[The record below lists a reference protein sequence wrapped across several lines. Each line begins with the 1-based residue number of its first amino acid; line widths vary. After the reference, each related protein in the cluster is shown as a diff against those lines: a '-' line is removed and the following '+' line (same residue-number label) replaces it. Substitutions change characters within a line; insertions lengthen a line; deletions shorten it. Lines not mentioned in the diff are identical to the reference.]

1 MLKRGKRIIAS
12 ILSMVLFANI
22 CFPTFAAALPVAPE
36 VESYKVT
43 DGELVSYFYADQLSD
58 AEKALLS
65 DSTLVD
71 GDEYTII
78 RPTAADGL
86 VTVDQESKTIKAVET
101 VKGEFK
107 WIPTA
112 AYLVEEGKE
121 KVAITLTNGEGTF
134 APTSDNYSIEV
145 VYTFKAEVDV
155 DGQKV
160 ILGTPAVLKE
170 GVDYLKDVKGVE
182 SALKL
187 FQDSVPTLID
197 LGSTS
202 ISLGYGTLTM
212 FQTKEEDKAAIN
224 SFKEQM
230 NGDNELTAYTMVKG
244 IPSGTAGIL
253 GYMLTTGERV
263 DLELITLYNQIE
275 TLSASFNETY
285 NTIKSVQAFIQI
297 PQDYLDNAEKAKVGF
312 DAVLGILDDVAVEQ
326 TFFTAETAVKDG
338 VDTTAL
344 AAKVDA
350 LTTTAGKDITPVAE
364 WVIDETTIEASVNLV
379 NITVVVNADVIKGD
393 VNSNELVAKPEYTE
407 TFKVTKGTTKAEY
420 TQLIEDLGIVNNAFA
435 AWGLSLSN
443 MGDIT
448 ISELPAE
455 AGDED
460 FTISIKYLPKV
471 VKITEA
477 FEGGV
482 EKEVYYGYVYG
493 FAKHPVAESAYIY
506 KVTGESRDF
515 EQGETYVVKS
525 DVTVTR
531 GSDRAK
537 TSHAWNTLVANAL
550 SEVKAQN
557 ILKAEAVKSNG
568 SIRVKHPN
576 NNDNLAKADAT
587 GESTTVTA
595 VAYDAGYNG
604 LAWEPVTAVA
614 GNKTATF
621 VKDGNKYVATFD
633 SMENDI
639 KVEYRLTLTNA
650 DAKTIATLPHVLATE
665 AAQQISELND
675 LLAYKG
681 TIDSNAASLNVLSL
695 VVTAD
700 NGFSAEAVASYKD
713 LQNKGMYQEGENVN
727 MLLSRYLGEY
737 ASNGLVYFYTGGNK
751 LIKEQVELLRDFL
764 VILNKA
770 ENEAALRA
778 AFVKFGSLIPDDMQV
793 DDILAKFGDVIAFLD
808 DYQPCEINAN
818 IDVNSAKL
826 ADLVAALTA
835 TGTTKEYTT
844 APAIYLSTEI
854 VPSVSG
860 KVTVTL
866 VQVINGVVADSR
878 TMQVNSTVEFT
889 DAGFANIDALWAE
902 MEAVID
908 TNKYELTNKE
918 TEGAALVVGQI
929 PTGNVT
935 YTREWTPVEY
945 TVEVP
950 GQDDVKVDLTGSTVQ
965 FTLPAPTDAA
975 QQFTYTIEGYG
986 EFTLNAGDVAKTIIL
1001 TVAEFE
1007 ALLAG
1012 GKVLNVTVKVE
1023 DVSTLNFIALAKKM
1037 NTNIGNANSTVDAQ
1051 GRLKYAFMPF
1061 EVNGEKVLVM
1071 RNIYA
1076 GAEFDMNSIM
1086 TNLGM
1091 AFADYGYIA
1100 LGDNVVWN
1108 GAALSLQ
1115 GMVNAFID
1123 GGLGMDT
1130 FRNVIDANGNIVELN
1145 LTGEYLLNPA
1155 DKWGAHN
1162 GVVASTNVLGGKLI
1176 ETTLTYGTTEEKAS
1190 TVKFYITLEDFD
1202 AQASALKQLD
1212 SALGAIAPYV
1222 NINSIDGKL
1231 DVVMNMPETVYKLY
1245 LTYMLLEQEITF
1257 DNFNDVDL
1265 ETLLSYVKEIGED
1278 VVTDL
1283 AAGENADAKR
1293 FFTTMAIENTIK
1305 QFVSSGMDLDAY
1317 GATVKK
1323 LVKVLNHILTNVERN
1338 DVVYS
1343 GSTVTTTLRYA
1354 DLESVFGSIN
1364 PLISSF
1370 ISDKEMAIDA
1380 KLTLKNVENEYDAY
1394 VIDLPD
1400 STNVGK
1406 ADLLKL
1412 FNLTSDVTGA
1422 LNSVSSN
1429 SYIMLL
1435 NDVTLTKD
1443 VTIKGDNVIIDLN
1456 GFDITGNLNATGT
1469 GARIVDNTLTTK
1481 GTGVVTGNVT
1491 GNFTIYAGKYTADV
1505 TAMLPAGHV
1514 VEDGY
1519 VRNEAYL
1526 LNETDTEYQII
1537 LNSDIFNTDKDSA
1550 MHSIVN
1556 AVFNVATNFIGY
1568 NTVKV
1573 DGQNLVSLGENSLF
1587 GLVSLAKGGRNAIIN
1602 EALSYVYP
1610 KAVEHITNGVLASIA
1625 DLEALATSNGAIY
1638 SVGLTLNPWDI
1649 LYTVEGGTS
1658 NDAYFSVGYKPDE
1671 DNAKSKAL
1679 AFYLEDEAMKELAA
1693 AIGEVL
1699 VVNKAGITLGEKVVY
1714 NGGTSF
1720 SLEHSGE
1727 FDVAIDFSKDA
1738 NYSIAILTLLANNAA
1753 NKAPYTAAVNAF
1765 IEKASI
1771 AEMKKLVD
1779 NATFA
1784 QYIAAFKAANGKDFA
1799 AMVDAMGYAD
1809 SARVEE
1815 IKALEGRYSLAL
1827 DLLYKVLS
1835 KVGITGPATKLGAFA
1850 SNTDF
1855 GAYSIEGSKFGVT
1868 AKLAL
1873 KIFSNKP
1880 EVIKLIPSIQGH
1892 EEYVNGYYVIENDET
1907 GYVVLD
1913 VAAEG
1918 ITVNQFANFIK
1929 VDALFA
1935 EKVTVNLADG
1945 ATAKNLEGADV
1956 VVNGAQFT
1964 VVAENAGGRDE
1975 KSYTVII
1982 LGDTNSNGR
1991 VESGDATRIKQDYL
2005 GKDMDRALTDLERF
2019 AGDVNWNDRLESG
2032 DASQIQVKRME
2043 FQGAAGV
2050 EYTSK
2055 LSNYSEKVDVATDAL
2070 LGMIKG

>member
-12 ILSMVLFANI
+12 VLAMVLFANI
-22 CFPTFAAALPVAPE
+22 CYPTFAAALPVAPE
-36 VESYKVT
+36 VESYTVT
-43 DGELVSYFYADQLSD
+43 DGELISYVYAGQLSD

-65 DSTLVD
+65 DSALVD

-86 VTVDQESKTIKAVET
+86 VTVDQESKTIKAVKT
-101 VKGEFK
+101 VKAGFDWE
-107 WIPTA
+107 PTA

-121 KVAITLTNGEGTF
+121 KVAITLTDGEGTF

-145 VYTFKAEVDV
+145 VYTFKEEVDAEP
-155 DGQKV
+155 QKV
-160 ILGTPAVLKE
+160 ILNTPAVLKE

-187 FQDSVPTLID
+187 FQDSVPTLIE

-202 ISLGYGTLTM
+202 ISLGYGSLNM
-212 FQTKEEDKAAIN
+212 FQTKQEDIDAIN
-224 SFKEQM
+224 SFKDQM

-263 DLELITLYNQIE
+263 DLELVTLYNQIK
-275 TLSASFNETY
+275 TLSDSFNGTY
-285 NTIKSVQAFIQI
+285 ETIKQVQAFIQI
-297 PQDYLDNAEKAKVGF
+297 PQDYLDNAEKAKLGF

-350 LTTTAGKDITPVAE
+350 LTTTAGKDITPVTE

-393 VNSNELVAKPEYTE
+393 VNSNELVAKPAHTE
-407 TFKVTKGTTKAEY
+407 SFKVTKGTTKAEY
-420 TQLIEDLGIVNNAFA
+420 SQRIEDMGIVDNAFA
-435 AWGLSLSN
+435 AWGLDLNN
-443 MGDIT
+443 MGEIE
-448 ISELPAE
+448 ISELPDE

-460 FTISIKYLPKV
+460 FTITIKYLPKV

-477 FEGGV
+477 FDGNAV
-482 EKEVYYGYVYG
+482 KEVYYGYVYG

-550 SEVKAQN
+550 DEVKAQN

-568 SIRVKHPN
+568 SVRVKHPN

-604 LAWEPVTAVA
+604 LSWVPVTAVA
-614 GNKTATF
+614 GSKTATF
-621 VKDGNKYVATFD
+621 AKDGENYVATFD
-633 SMENDI
+633 SLENDI

-650 DAKTIATLPHVLATE
+650 DAKEIANLPHVLATE
-665 AAQQISELND
+665 AAQQIAELNA

-695 VVTAD
+695 VVTLD
-700 NGFSAEAVASYKD
+700 NGFSAEAVESYKN

-737 ASNGLVYFYTGGNK
+737 ASNGLVYFYTGGDK

-778 AFVKFGSLIPDDMQV
+778 AFAKFSSLIPDDMQV
-793 DDILAKFGDVIAFLD
+793 DEVLAKFGEVIAFLD
-808 DYQPCEINAN
+808 DYQPCAINEN
-818 IDVNSAKL
+818 IDVNNAKL

-835 TGTTKEYTT
+835 TGTTKEYAA
-844 APAIYLSTEI
+844 APALYLSTEI
-854 VPSVSG
+854 IPAVSG

-889 DAGFANIDALWAE
+889 AAGAADIDALWAE
-902 MEAVID
+902 MEAAID

-918 TEGAALVVGQI
+918 TEGAELVVGQI
-929 PTGNVT
+929 PAGNVT

-945 TVEVP
+945 TVTVP
-950 GQDDVKVDLTGSTVQ
+950 GQEDVKVDLTGSTVQ
-965 FTLPAPTDAA
+965 FTLPAPTDAS

-986 EFTLNAGDVAKTIIL
+986 EFTLSAGDVAKTVIL

-1012 GKVLNVTVKVE
+1012 GKVLNVTVKVD
-1023 DVSTLNFIALAKKM
+1023 DVSMLNFIALAKKM

-1061 EVNGEKVLVM
+1061 EVGGEKVLVM

-1076 GAEFDMNSIM
+1076 GADFDINSIM

-1115 GMVNAFID
+1115 AMTNAFID

-1145 LTGEYLLNPA
+1145 LTGEYLLNTA
-1155 DKWGAHN
+1155 DKWGAYN
-1162 GVVASTNVLGGKLI
+1162 GVVSNTNLLGGKLI

-1202 AQASALKQLD
+1202 AQAATLKQMD
-1212 SALGAIAPYV
+1212 EALGAIAPYV
-1222 NINSIDGKL
+1222 NINSKDGKL

-1257 DNFNDVDL
+1257 ENFNDVEL

-1283 AAGENADAKR
+1283 AAGENADAGR
-1293 FFTTMAIENTIK
+1293 YFTTMAIENTIK
-1305 QFVSSGMDLDAY
+1305 QFVSSGMDLDKY
-1317 GATVKK
+1317 GSIVKK

-1343 GSTVTTTLRYA
+1343 GSTVTTTLRYV
-1354 DLESVFGSIN
+1354 DLESVFNSIN

-1370 ISDKEMAIDA
+1370 ISDKEMSIDA
-1380 KLTLKNVENEYDAY
+1380 KLTLKNVEKDYDAY
-1394 VIDLPD
+1394 VIELPD

-1406 ADLLKL
+1406 EDLLKL
-1412 FNLTSDVTGA
+1412 FNLSTDLTDT
-1422 LNSVSSN
+1422 LNSVGTN

-1481 GTGVVTGNVT
+1481 GAGEVNGNVT
-1491 GNFTIYAGKYTADV
+1491 GNFTIYAGKYSTDV

-1526 LNETDTEYQII
+1526 LNETDSEYQII
-1537 LNSDIFNTDKDSA
+1537 LNSAIFGTDKDSA

-1556 AVFNVATNFIGY
+1556 AVFNVATNFFAY

-1573 DGQNLVSLGENSLF
+1573 DGQNLVSIGENSLY
-1587 GLVSLAKGGRNAIIN
+1587 GLVTLAKSGKTAIIN
-1602 EALSYVYP
+1602 EGLGYVYP
-1610 KAVEHITNGVLASIA
+1610 KAVEHITNGVLASLA

-1658 NDAYFSVGYKPDE
+1658 DDAYLSVGYKPDTK
-1671 DNAKSKAL
+1671 NTVSKAL
-1679 AFYLEDEAMKELAA
+1679 AFYLEDDAMKELAA
-1693 AIGEVL
+1693 AVGDVL
-1699 VVNKAGITLGEKVVY
+1699 VINKAGITLGEKVVY

-1720 SLEHSGE
+1720 SLDHAGE
-1727 FDVAIDFSKDA
+1727 FDIAIDFSKDA

-1753 NKAPYTAAVNAF
+1753 DKAPYTDAVNAF
-1765 IEKASI
+1765 IKNASI
-1771 AEMKKLVD
+1771 AEMKALID

-1784 QYIAAFKAANGKDFA
+1784 QYIAAFKAANGKNFA

-1809 SARVEE
+1809 SARVED
-1815 IKALEGRYSLAL
+1815 IKELEEKYSLGL
-1827 DLLYKVLS
+1827 DLLYKVLAKS
-1835 KVGITGPATKLGAFA
+1835 GITGPSTKLGAFA
-1850 SNTDF
+1850 SKTDF
-1855 GAYSIEGSKFGVT
+1855 GAYSVEGSKWGID

-1873 KIFSNKP
+1873 KIFSDKP
-1880 EVIKLIPSIQGH
+1880 EVVKLIPSIQGH
-1892 EEYVNGYYVIENDET
+1892 EAYVNGYRVIENEET
-1907 GYVVLD
+1907 GYLVLD

-1918 ITVNQFANFIK
+1918 ITVNQFTNFVK

-1935 EKVTVNLADG
+1935 EKVTINLADG
-1945 ATAKNLEGADV
+1945 ATAKNLDGADV
-1956 VVNGAQFT
+1956 IVNGAQFT

-1991 VESGDATRIKQDYL
+1991 TESGDATRIKQDYL
-2005 GKDMDRALTDLERF
+2005 GKAMDRALTDLERY
-2019 AGDVNWNDRLESG
+2019 AGDVNLNDRLESG
-2032 DASQIQVKRME
+2032 DASQIQVKRQE
-2043 FQGAAGV
+2043 YQGAAGV
-2050 EYTSK
+2050 EYTSR
-2055 LSNYSEKVDVATDAL
+2055 LSNYSEKVDAATDAL